1 MLAALSCGGHDALPS
16 DGEEVTMTDKREPP
30 LQEPPPP
37 DMPRPDDP
45 PLFVDRPERDPYR
58 GHLFFVAIALL
69 IMLVAW
75 WGY

>member
-1 MLAALSCGGHDALPS
+1 
-16 DGEEVTMTDKREPP
+16 MTDKREPP
-30 LQEPPPP
+30 LEEPPPP

-58 GHLFFVAIALL
+58 GHFVFVAIALL